1 MFMLCMTGTA
11 RVERVH
17 AQGERA
23 LLVIN
28 TELREPGLD
37 PQLRSLLQWIA
48 ASIAELPVLQLA
60 HQNSKELQQVTFIFF
75 LLHKYFLCIHQLS
88 YLLTCEWERLSD

>member
-1 MFMLCMTGTA
+1 MAGTT

-17 AQGERA
+17 AHGERA

-48 ASIAELPVLQLA
+48 ASISELPVLQLT
-60 HQNSKELQQVTFIFF
+60 HQNSKELQQVTSIFF
-75 LLHKYFLCIHQLS
+75 LSHEMMLFPHIWKHYPMYGS
-88 YLLTCEWERLSD
+88 CEEC

>member
-1 MFMLCMTGTA
+1 MMCLAGTA
-11 RVERVH
+11 RVEKLH

-48 ASIAELPVLQLA
+48 ASIAELPVLQLG
-60 HQNSKELQQVTFIFF
+60 HQNSRELQQVKSDVFSFVQIFPM
-75 LLHKYFLCIHQLS
+75 
-88 YLLTCEWERLSD
+88 